1 MRPYLFLVT
10 LLILSSLI
18 AANSLAA
25 TTPGAEEEEHYAPIP
40 ELNYHPPKD
49 TDNTSIFD
57 EVRLHAGAAFLN
69 SYQNVPIGQGQRAT
83 GGVRGMQFNFGVDL
97 FNPKWILQGSLFSL
111 PQQPINGANISS
123 NGFELSCIYEAPI
136 FEEVTMHGGLGIEDR
151 NYGIKSFLGDN
162 SMASGAYVLSTGVD
176 YWPAPYISMGLEVS
190 GHLPMAS
197 GDDPNSIDL
206 GVRLNG
212 HF

>member
-1 MRPYLFLVT
+1 MGYSFLVT
-10 LLILSSLI
+10 VMILSSLL
-18 AANSLAA
+18 AAKSLAA
-25 TTPGAEEEEHYAPIP
+25 EEEQERYTPIP

-49 TDNTSIFD
+49 TENTSIFD

-83 GGVRGMQFNFGVDL
+83 GGIRGMEFNFGVDL
-97 FNPKWILQGSLFSL
+97 FNPKWILQGALFSL
-111 PQQPINGANISS
+111 PQQNINGAQVSS
-123 NGFELSCIYEAPI
+123 NGFELSCLYETEI
-136 FEEVTMHGGLGIEDR
+136 FEQVTMHGGLGIESR
-151 NYGIKSFLGDN
+151 NYGIKSNLGDH
-162 SMASGAYVLSTGVD
+162 SMASGAWVLATGVD
-176 YWPAPYISMGLEVS
+176 YWPTTFISTGLEVA

-197 GDDPNSIDL
+197 GDDPSSIDL

>member
-1 MRPYLFLVT
+1 MGPNSFLVM
-10 LLILSSLI
+10 LLILSLFGS
-18 AANSLAA
+18 AKSLA
-25 TTPGAEEEEHYAPIP
+25 AEEEEHYAPIP

-49 TDNTSIFD
+49 TESNSIFD

-83 GGVRGMQFNFGVDL
+83 GGARGMQFNFGVDL

-111 PQQPINGANISS
+111 PQQNINGAQISS
-123 NGFELSCIYEAPI
+123 NGFELSCLFETPI
-136 FEEVTMHGGLGIEDR
+136 FEEITMHGGLGIEDR

-162 SMASGAYVLSTGVD
+162 SMTSGAYVLSTGVD

-197 GDDPNSIDL
+197 GDDPNSVDL